1 MWELAERVARTEKNR
16 GVLKFFANYFLNR
29 TVHADPP
36 RIEELALLIQSRE
49 FNRADEAT
57 RSLSEEIGNI
67 IALLWISHGR
77 EVSRQMLE
85 KWIADPHAHE
95 AELGRAIFISRD
107 ALVLRYRST
116 EACDEGITRRAQDF
130 CAWTVNAMAEGL
142 ERYLDMVRQT
152 EPTEA
157 ERERGARYAKLLGEM
172 TNQIYFASGAF
183 RSGEREET
191 LLDSVEAKRAFL
203 ADMSTVLARVAEVG
217 TPDTIYHLIELLGY
231 LTPANPALV
240 FDLVARA
247 LLGGGKRHNFQFESL
262 GADRFVEI
270 VGLFL
275 ADHRELFSADERRRK
290 DLVSCLE
297 VFTEAGWPAA
307 RRLLYRLPELLR

>member
-1 MWELAERVARTEKNR
+1 
-16 GVLKFFANYFLNR
+16 
-29 TVHADPP
+29 
-36 RIEELALLIQSRE
+36 
-49 FNRADEAT
+49 
-57 RSLSEEIGNI
+57 
-67 IALLWISHGR
+67 
-77 EVSRQMLE
+77 
-85 KWIADPHAHE
+85 
-95 AELGRAIFISRD
+95 
-107 ALVLRYRST
+107 
-116 EACDEGITRRAQDF
+116 
-130 CAWTVNAMAEGL
+130 
-142 ERYLDMVRQT
+142 
-152 EPTEA
+152 
-157 ERERGARYAKLLGEM
+157 
-172 TNQIYFASGAF
+172 
-183 RSGEREET
+183 
-191 LLDSVEAKRAFL
+191 
-203 ADMSTVLARVAEVG
+203 
-217 TPDTIYHLIELLGY
+217 LGY